1 MSSQNLIEAV
11 MTDVQRDAMIADLAA
26 FALKFAPYMVNLTPD
41 EIKRLAKLKPTDV
54 AVLDVGLTYMQQ
66 NPASITGDTNVAGL
80 IKDIALAKQ
89 EIIVDA
95 EMQQKANITRVS
107 LIAVLS
113 DGFKTVNEVYRVEKA
128 KGRNPQNAAFLDAYG
143 ARFAHGPQTPPAPP
157 TP

>member
-1 MSSQNLIEAV
+1 

-54 AVLDVGLTYMQQ
+54 AVLDVGLTFMQQ
-66 NPASITGDTNVAGL
+66 NPNSITGDTNVAGL

>member
-1 MSSQNLIEAV
+1 
-11 MTDVQRDAMIADLAA
+11 
-26 FALKFAPYMVNLTPD
+26 
-41 EIKRLAKLKPTDV
+41 
-54 AVLDVGLTYMQQ
+54 
-66 NPASITGDTNVAGL
+66 
-80 IKDIALAKQ
+80 
-89 EIIVDA
+89 
-95 EMQQKANITRVS
+95 MQQKANITRVS